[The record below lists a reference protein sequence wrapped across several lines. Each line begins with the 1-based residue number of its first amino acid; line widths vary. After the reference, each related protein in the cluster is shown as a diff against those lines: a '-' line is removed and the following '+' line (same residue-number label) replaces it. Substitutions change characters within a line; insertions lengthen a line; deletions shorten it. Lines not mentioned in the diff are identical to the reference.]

1 MRFELTKHRLMLSAA
16 TAALLAVPLFS
27 AAGAA
32 TEVSGSKDSAQDTT
46 TDGDITIDA
55 AGVISIKAAKPAVTI
70 NSNNFV
76 DNIGVISNSSTT
88 NAIGLEV
95 DTTSTTTPVTPI
107 LSPLG
112 FTNAGTMD
120 LSGSGT
126 AKTAILVTG
135 GGSFVGPIDLLPTS
149 SIDVVGDTSS
159 ILRLDSG
166 TTMNGNITL
175 SGAMSETP
183 SDVNSTSSASGT
195 AIDIEGNLNG
205 NLSLDSAALLTN
217 VGQGARGI
225 TILGNIGPCDTS
237 TGAVCATPA
246 EPGFFANNG
255 SISVTG
261 AQTISSSLHDA
272 ESGTAV
278 AIGGN
283 IAGGIINAGPTGSG
297 STIATASISGNGISP
312 VFVISPSVQAV
323 TTNTPITIGVF
334 AGDTVD
340 PGYSFYNRGNIT
352 ASATDPNNSTSA
364 VLVGGT
370 SAASPLTMQGGIF
383 DSGEITA
390 SAITNQVFPSTATA
404 IQATALSIG
413 SFSTIPKLT
422 VSGEAVGSTS
432 TTQGLIAASVSGI
445 GGGQA
450 TAIVIAPASS
460 LPEID
465 VLAGGKIEA
474 SSTSPLAIPTT
485 PTALSAVGIV
495 DESGSVMTINNAGAI
510 TAAVTGLTPSPK
522 VPVLLLAQA
531 INLQAA
537 TNDGIVINNSGT
549 ITGDILMGTAGN
561 GDTLNVG
568 DIGGA
573 GGNGAN
579 PATGVVNTTA
589 NLATVA
595 GTVDFGSGGTLA
607 DPQLLHIGAW
617 GSVVGAITSTNGL
630 LNVQVDNNGVL
641 NVQNTTAPVGIIA
654 ATGSLV
660 ANKFDINGGALDLTL
675 SEATGNSQP
684 IVQATNEITIT
695 PTSKLGLTFG
705 SFISGA
711 DPLHPTPQQIVLL
724 SSPTLNLDQTTVN
737 NFDVPLNENL
747 PFLFQANP
755 TPLTLGTSGS
765 NKTLVLT
772 LTPKSPGATN
782 ADGSPGLG
790 LTGDALQVYPK
801 AVQAILLD
809 PQLGSALATG
819 ITNTQTAQ
827 SSFSQFTPDV
837 SGGSRAVAIMITDQ
851 STGPVAARQR
861 LLRDYANQDG
871 ELTLW
876 TQEYA
881 GSINNKGEQD
891 ANGDITAYKDHGF
904 GFALGM
910 DSGSAQDGWYGGAL
924 SFYSGDITETAP
936 RDSKTE
942 AEWYMLTGYTDWRGS
957 HLFLDTQAT
966 LGYGSLLGKR
976 DLVTPTLIRE
986 ADGKRSGLLGALGA
1000 TTGAIFQY
1008 GSFSVTPHFSLDA
1021 LTMREEGYT
1030 EDNGGAGLD
1039 LTVAPYYANSLRAFF
1054 GTDVAENINLGDFS
1068 LKPEARLGYRYDF
1081 LADPVKLKA
1090 GFAAVGANTN
1100 TDPLG
1105 STNVFT
1111 LTGPDPE
1118 KGDIVGGLSLNALAE
1133 SWSLGLN
1140 YDWIRG
1146 SHGSTSQVAT
1156 FSLLGR
1162 I

>member
-27 AAGAA
+27 AAAA
-32 TEVSGSKDSAQDTT
+32 TEISGSKDSAQDTT

-55 AGVISIKAAKPAVTI
+55 AGGISIKASKAAATI
-70 NSNNFV
+70 NSNNFI
-76 DNIGVISNSSTT
+76 DNIGTISNGSTS
-88 NAIGLEV
+88 NAIGVEV

-107 LSPLG
+107 LSPQG
-112 FTNAGTMD
+112 FTNSGTID
-120 LSGSGT
+120 LSGSGNS
-126 AKTAILVTG
+126 KTAILVTG
-135 GGSFVGPIDLLPTS
+135 GGNFVGPVDLLTTSVIQVAGDSS
-149 SIDVVGDTSS
+149 SIF
-159 ILRLDSG
+159 RLDSG
-166 TTMNGNITL
+166 TTMNGDISL
-175 SGAMSETP
+175 SGTMNQTP
-183 SDVNSTSSASGT
+183 TTVNSLSSSSGT

-205 NLSLDSAALLTN
+205 NLALDSAALLSN
-217 VGQGARGI
+217 VGEGARGI
-225 TILGNIGPCDTS
+225 NIVGNIGPCNTS
-237 TGAVCATPA
+237 TGAACATS
-246 EPGFFANNG
+246 EPGFFYNGG
-255 SISVTG
+255 SISVAG
-261 AQTISSSLHDA
+261 AQSISSSLHDA

-278 AIGGN
+278 SIGGN
-283 IAGGIINAGPTGSG
+283 IAGGIYNAGPTGSG
-297 STIATASISGNGISP
+297 STVPAAVISGNGITP
-312 VFVISPSVQAV
+312 VFVISPSVQTA
-323 TTNTPITIGVF
+323 TTKTPITIGIYTD
-334 AGDTVD
+334 DTVD

-352 ASATDPNNSTSA
+352 AAAIDPNNSTAA
-364 VLVGGT
+364 VLFGGT
-370 SAASPLTMQGGIF
+370 SAASPLTFQGGIF
-383 DSGEITA
+383 VSGEITA
-390 SAITNQVFPSTATA
+390 QASTNQVFPTTATA

-413 SFSTIPKLT
+413 SFTTIPKLT
-422 VSGEAVGSTS
+422 VSGEAIGSTS
-432 TTQGLIAASVSGI
+432 TTQGLIGASVNGI

-450 TAIVIAPASS
+450 TAVIIAPAAS

-474 SSTSPLAIPTT
+474 TSTSPQTIPTS

-495 DESGSVMTINNAGAI
+495 DESGTVKTINNAGIISAS
-510 TAAVTGLTPSPK
+510 VTPLTSSPT
-522 VPVLLLAQA
+522 VQVLLLAES

-537 TNDGIVINNSGT
+537 TSNGIVINNSGT
-549 ITGDILMGTAGN
+549 ITGSIVMGTAGN

-568 DIGGA
+568 DIGP
-573 GGNGAN
+573 GNGAN
-579 PATGVVNTTA
+579 PATGVVNTQT
-589 NLATVA
+589 NLATVT
-595 GTVDFGSGGTLA
+595 GSIDFGSGGTSA

-617 GSVVGAITSTNGL
+617 GSVVGAITNTNGT

-641 NVQNTTAPVGIIA
+641 DVQNTTAPVGTTA
-654 ATGSLV
+654 ATGALIAHDFNV
-660 ANKFDINGGALDLTL
+660 NGGTLDLTL

-684 IVQATNEITIT
+684 IIQANDEITIS
-695 PTSKLGLTFG
+695 PTSKLGLRFG
-705 SFISGA
+705 SFISGV
-711 DPLHPTPQQIVLL
+711 DPLHPTAQQIVLM
-724 SSPTLNLDQTTVN
+724 SSPTLNLDQATVD
-737 NFDVPLNENL
+737 NFDVPLEQNL
-747 PFLFQANP
+747 PFLFQTN
-755 TPLTLGTSGS
+755 TSPLTLGTSGS

-772 LTPKSPGATN
+772 LTPKSPGAGTASN
-782 ADGSPGLG
+782 PGLG

-801 AVQAILLD
+801 AVQAVLLD
-809 PQLGSALATG
+809 PQLGSAVATG
-819 ITNTQTAQ
+819 VINTQTAQ
-827 SSFSQFTPDV
+827 SVFSQFSPDV

-861 LLRDYANQDG
+861 LLRDYAGQEG

-891 ANGDITAYKDHGF
+891 ANGALTAYKDHGF

-910 DSGSAQDGWYGGAL
+910 DSGSAKDGWYGGAL

-936 RDSKTE
+936 RDSRTE
-942 AEWYMLTGYTDWRGS
+942 AEWYMLTGYTDWRGK

-966 LGYGSLLGKR
+966 LGYGSLTGKR
-976 DLVTPTLIRE
+976 DLVTPTLTRQ
-986 ADGKRSGLLGALGA
+986 ALSKRAGLLGALGA
-1000 TTGAIFQY
+1000 TTGAVFQY

-1030 EDNGGAGLD
+1030 ENSGGDGLD
-1039 LTVAPYYANSLRAFF
+1039 LAVAPYYANSLRAFF

-1068 LKPEARLGYRYDF
+1068 LKPEGRLGYRYDF

-1090 GFAAVGANTN
+1090 GFAAVGASTN

-1105 STNVFT
+1105 ATNSFT
-1111 LTGPDPE
+1111 LIGPDPD
-1118 KGDIVGGLSLNALAE
+1118 KGNVVGGLSINALAD
-1133 SWSLGLN
+1133 SWSVGLN